1 MFEYY
6 DSIKTLHIVTVITSG
21 ALFAVRGLAIQLGF
35 RQAMAAPLRYLSY
48 GIDSLLFSA
57 AVIMVGMLHDVWLS
71 AGWLWLKL
79 ALLPVYVVLGS
90 FALKR
95 GRTRVIRLVTYL
107 AALAVFLSMY
117 SIARGQDPLAPV
129 RLLG

>member
-1 MFEYY
+1 
-6 DSIKTLHIVTVITSG
+6 
-21 ALFAVRGLAIQLGF
+21 
-35 RQAMAAPLRYLSY
+35 
-48 GIDSLLFSA
+48 
-57 AVIMVGMLHDVWLS
+57 MLHDVWLS

-95 GRTRVIRLVTYL
+95 GRTRVIRLATYL